1 MTSVWMTVF
10 LPFAIPLALGHPS
23 LYLRPEKPRPWY
35 KWYGF
40 LTEQE
45 FNAFWATYGNKIKLL
60 WPKVSPAQFSSYEEY
75 TQKAPLAS
83 VKTALSINYS
93 YLGSFGQ
100 TPKFFGKV
108 VKITTSDGR
117 IWEFDLNKYVRSP
130 GGGFSHGYE
139 MWIPTYKALW
149 DIFRIATSPLVVSI
163 EASTAE
169 SKNALGPGE
178 FELFVYWIMQNRL
191 PIALAPIPN
200 IAAEEQPPAMPPPYV
215 VTAGGTTTGG
225 TTTGGT
231 TSSGATTGGTTTGG
245 TTIGGTTTGGTTT
258 TGGATTTAVV
268 KSALPYVAIGA
279 GVLLLLWAMKK

>member
-1 MTSVWMTVF
+1 
-10 LPFAIPLALGHPS
+10 
-23 LYLRPEKPRPWY
+23 LRPEKPRPWY

-45 FNAFWATYGNKIKLL
+45 FDTFWATYGNKIKLL
-60 WPKVSPAQFSSYEEY
+60 WPEASPAQFSSYAEY

-83 VKTALSINYS
+83 VKKALSSNYNYRGTFINTPRKI
-93 YLGSFGQ
+93 FGN
-100 TPKFFGKV
+100 V
-108 VKITTSDGR
+108 VKIKTSDGR
-117 IWEFDLNKYVRSP
+117 IWEFDLNKPVGNP
-130 GGGFSHGYE
+130 HGGFFHGYTVW
-139 MWIPTYKALW
+139 MPTYKAFW
-149 DIFRIATSPLVVSI
+149 DILRIATSPLVVSI

-178 FELFVYWIMQNRL
+178 FELFVHWIMQNRL

-200 IAAEEQPPAMPPPYV
+200 IAAEEQPPFMPPPYV
-215 VTAGGTTTGG
+215 VTTGG

-231 TSSGATTGGTTTGG
+231 TNRGTTTSGATTGGTTTGG
-245 TTIGGTTTGGTTT
+245 TTSGGTTTGGTTT